1 MYEIWDFIKQSIE
14 LIDPKQLLLQGGFYV
29 LLFVVFAETGL
40 FFGFFL
46 PGDYLLFL
54 AGMFVATNKLDVT
67 IYTLVIGLILAAI
80 AGNFVGYWFGRKTG
94 PVLYQR
100 KDSLFF
106 KKRYLKA
113 AEVYYHKQ
121 GAFALIMGRFIPI
134 VRTFAPI
141 FAGIVKLNFKRFALY
156 NVTGAIL
163 WVTSLTLLGYF
174 LGRKYEKEIDN
185 YLIYIIIGFIAVTTI
200 PLIYTYFKKQLS
212 GNKNEDDELN
222 QNEKYE

>member
-1 MYEIWDFIKQSIE
+1 MQEIWDSLQH
-14 LIDPKQLLLQGGFYV
+14 LIDPVKLLREGGFYL

-54 AGMFVATNKLDVT
+54 AGMFVATGKLDVS
-67 IYTLVIGLILAAI
+67 IYVLLVGLMGAAI
-80 AGNFVGYWFGRKTG
+80 GGNFVGYWFGKKTG

-100 KDSLFF
+100 EDTFFF

-113 AEVYYHKQ
+113 AEEYYKKQ

-141 FAGIVKLNFKRFALY
+141 IAGIVKLDFKKFAFY
-156 NVTGAIL
+156 NISGAFL
-163 WVTSLTLLGYF
+163 WITSLTLLGFF
-174 LGRKYEKEIDN
+174 LGRSFEKEIND
-185 YLIYIIIGFIAVTTI
+185 YLLYIIVGFILITAI
-200 PLIYTYFKKQLS
+200 PLIMTYLKRKIQGDS
-212 GNKNEDDELN
+212 SSN
-222 QNEKYE
+222 